1 MTQRNWIK
9 NSLKP
14 AAVALLCFALLL
26 PTLTTHAEEDS
37 YEPKVY
43 SNATLEQEFDDSRI
57 LVVLDKRISK
67 VNKKLSKNF
76 FGFLKDAQITDLTQ
90 IEGSLTDKNINEEN
104 FRQIL
109 EIQLPEKSKQNVL
122 KVIRQLEKIPGV
134 KYAGPDYVL
143 EEPVDVIPST
153 ANASVMRT
161 PTPAPD
167 ISVDGNLGATEN

>member
-14 AAVALLCFALLL
+14 AAVALLCLALLL

-67 VNKKLSKNF
+67 ANKS
-76 FGFLKDAQITDLTQ
+76 
-90 IEGSLTDKNINEEN
+90 
-104 FRQIL
+104 
-109 EIQLPEKSKQNVL
+109 
-122 KVIRQLEKIPGV
+122 
-134 KYAGPDYVL
+134 
-143 EEPVDVIPST
+143 
-153 ANASVMRT
+153 
-161 PTPAPD
+161 
-167 ISVDGNLGATEN
+167 